1 MRFFSTLL
9 IVVLSL
15 SRTAAIAADQIP
27 VVGVWK
33 LVSYERKILETGK
46 IEKTLGEKPTG
57 YLTYT
62 AGKHFSVFVF
72 GADRKRPVGDVPTP
86 EEALMLYRSTSA
98 SYAGTYSVEGNKVV
112 HHVDVAWTPAKTTA
126 TAASGREKTGS
137 RQSEVLGTAHWSPWR
152 LFAGALCNSQPSQY
166 GAPACGAGYG
176 G

>member
-112 HHVDVAWTPAKTTA
+112 HHVDVAWTPAWVGTDQVRYFAIEGPNLTIETA
-126 TAASGREKTGS
+126 PSK
-137 RQSEVLGTAHWSPWR
+137 SPFDG
-152 LFAGALCNSQPSQY
+152 LNSVRY
-166 GAPACGAGYG
+166 LKFERVE
-176 G
+176 